1 MIAWSVGPLVV
12 LLVFLG
18 KWFTGRRSEAVS
30 WLSRELAEVLL
41 AVSIVV
47 ALEPLLSMAGPGLF
61 DSAKSTI
68 DRSIASLSAF
78 LDRLLDLSK
87 AVAVLDVV
95 LGIVFA
101 EAGSSTAPTVVV
113 GYQTSMHA
121 ALGPLELLAT
131 STGLALALLR
141 GLLTVLNFSPS
152 FQGLLVSLTPT
163 LLVPRVRRLTL
174 PVWFVAFILA
184 VLIPTAVQTYTLSLQ
199 PLSVRIPVESNI
211 GVVKFHVED
220 VSATPIFKPDVLVA
234 LRDDEGHVYV
244 TRIREG
250 SAVLLPI
257 GNYTA
262 LWLVHYWT
270 NFTLHACCYSPRE
283 YSSCNCYVW
292 PAVFQVKE
300 GYTTDVQVWLPV
312 EPIEEGN
319 GHSGH
324 VLAYVGDSIVRSNK
338 GEGYVTYSFSL
349 HELKRGV
356 TVLVRGGPYRVQYS
370 PNLGGCKPNITVSG
384 GKPPGKLI
392 DPSWLRQARE
402 AYKKWLQRVAR
413 GISVNGDVPLNL
425 TETPIPGF
433 SEYALHISIAHCD
446 FTEGNATVNL
456 NLTIWGIAQWN
467 ATTAPT
473 YISSWDP
480 VTRFTAWI
488 TENVVEVLNPIAQL
502 FGIVMTLLITA
513 SALLS
518 FAGVSAFYLSDWA
531 KALLPHPR
539 SLIKPPLLSW
549 AKKVLDRERRED
561 EERWI
566 ENHLD
571 DPTRVNEV
579 ENLFKKKRGS
589 TFSKRTD
596 RGLFEVTV
604 SEREARRKSSRVKKL
619 LNMYLRSRKGLRA
632 LEGPVRLV
640 VKEKLPQLPLKLH
653 IMYHAI
659 RGYRR
664 FSYRQLNFEAADN
677 YIMTLDRD
685 LYTRILTTYKQ
696 LALNDLRSSSRNQED
711 VSRLIKLIEN
721 AETLSEVDTG
731 VIYATGF
738 DHELYLSLLKRYK
751 IYEEP
756 IFSRKALLLNYRL
769 QALKRLGS
777 GENVKW
783 ARELYLNF
791 RRASE
796 KDSPGLEGSR

>member
-18 KWFTGRRSEAVS
+18 KWFSGQRSEAVR
-30 WLSRELAEVLL
+30 WLSRELAEALL

-47 ALEPLLSMAGPGLF
+47 TLEPLLAMAGPGLF
-61 DSAKSTI
+61 DSAKSATE
-68 DRSIASLSAF
+68 RSIASLSAF

-101 EAGSSTAPTVVV
+101 EAGGSMAPAVVA

-131 STGLALALLR
+131 YAGLALALLR
-141 GLLTVLNFSPS
+141 GLLTVLDFSPS
-152 FQGLLVSLTPT
+152 FHSLLVSLTPT
-163 LLVPRVRRLTL
+163 LFVPKVRRLTL
-174 PVWFVAFILA
+174 PVWFVALVLA
-184 VLIPTAVQTYTLSLQ
+184 VLVPTAVQTYTLSLQ
-199 PLSVRIPVESNI
+199 PLSVGIPVGSNF

-220 VSATPIFKPDVLVA
+220 VSGTPIFKPDVLVA
-234 LRDDEGHVYV
+234 LRDDGGRVYV

-250 SAVLLPI
+250 SAVLLPV
-257 GNYTA
+257 GNYIA

-283 YSSCNCYVW
+283 YSSCSCYVW
-292 PAVFQVKE
+292 PATFQVKE

-312 EPIEEGN
+312 EPIEEGY

-324 VLAYVGDSIVRSNK
+324 VLAYVGDSIVRSIK

-349 HELKRGV
+349 QELKRGV

-370 PNLGGCKPNITVSG
+370 PDLGGCKPNITVSSE
-384 GKPPGKLI
+384 KPPGKLI
-392 DPSWLRQARE
+392 DPSWLQQARE
-402 AYKKWLQRVAR
+402 AYKKWLQRVTR

-425 TETPIPGF
+425 SETPIPGF
-433 SEYALHISIAHCD
+433 SEYALHISLAHCNS
-446 FTEGNATVNL
+446 TEGNVTANL

-480 VTRFTAWI
+480 VAAFTAWI

-502 FGIVMTLLITA
+502 FGIMITLLTGA
-513 SALLS
+513 AALLS
-518 FAGVSAFYLSDWA
+518 FAGVSTFYLSEWA

-539 SLIKPPLLSW
+539 NLIKPPLLSW
-549 AKKVLDRERRED
+549 VKKALSREREV
-561 EERWI
+561 EGRWI
-566 ENHLD
+566 KDYLNES
-571 DPTRVNEV
+571 TRANGV
-579 ENLFKKKRGS
+579 ENLFKEQHSPALSRS
-589 TFSKRTD
+589 TD
-596 RGLFEVTV
+596 RELFEVTV
-604 SEREARRKSSRVKKL
+604 SEQGERGGSNRVKKL
-619 LNMYLRSRKGLRA
+619 LYMYLRSQRGLRA
-632 LEGPVRLV
+632 LEGSVRLA

-653 IMYHAI
+653 VMYHAL

-685 LYTRILTTYKQ
+685 LYMRMLTTYKQ
-696 LALNDLRSSSRNQED
+696 LALNDLRYFSRKQEE
-711 VSRLIKLIEN
+711 VSRLFRLIEN

-731 VIYATGF
+731 VIYATAF
-738 DHELYLSLLKRYK
+738 DHELYLSLLKKYK
-751 IYEEP
+751 IYEEH

-777 GENVKW
+777 KENVRW
-783 ARELYLNF
+783 ARELYLDF
-791 RRASE
+791 RRAIE
-796 KDSPGLEGSR
+796 KDSRRLGESQ